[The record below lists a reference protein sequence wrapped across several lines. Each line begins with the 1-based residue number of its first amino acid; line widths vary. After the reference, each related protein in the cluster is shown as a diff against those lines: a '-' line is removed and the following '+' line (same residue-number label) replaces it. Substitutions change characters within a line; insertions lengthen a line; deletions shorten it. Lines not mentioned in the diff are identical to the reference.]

1 MTFDR
6 IQREAV
12 RYGMSLSEFYDST
25 PRDLAIYLSG
35 RREALEFEIEQGWDY
50 VRHIMFSALSPYT
63 PKGSSLKPEGLI
75 TLQRDKEKK
84 HGPTSE
90 WMRQRIK
97 EWEAQMDA
105 DMAQVIV
112 KKPR

>member
-6 IQREAV
+6 VQREAV
-12 RYGMSLSEFYDST
+12 RYGMTLSEFYDST
-25 PRDLAIYLSG
+25 PRDLAIYLAG
-35 RREALEFEIEQGWDY
+35 KREALEFEIEQGWDY
-50 VRHIMFSALSPYT
+50 VRHVMYAALSPYT

-75 TLQRDKEKK
+75 TLQRDKERK

-90 WMRQRIK
+90 WMKQRLK

-105 DMAQVIV
+105 EMAGIKI